1 MKLAA
6 ALTSLTTGGGKR
18 FALPGY
24 ILKYY
29 EGREERGGK
38 EKKFLFLSNVS
49 RLKFEIFYN
58 FQSTRLKDKRFPI
71 A

>member
-1 MKLAA
+1 MGRGVEIFGDLNE
-6 ALTSLTTGGGKR
+6 
-18 FALPGY
+18 
-24 ILKYY
+24 ILDDWKDF